1 MKLLSA
7 FLRLIRWPNLVF
19 IALSQILFYYCII
32 LPNLSQAYFL
42 LPKHFTTSLLYL
54 LVIASVL
61 IAAGGYIINDYFDI
75 NIDRV
80 NKPNKMVVEK
90 IIYRRHAILLHITL
104 TTIGVLI
111 SLYVAFHTSLIVCIG
126 NTLCSLLL
134 WFYSTT
140 FKRKLLTGNIIIGL
154 LTAWTFA
161 VLYFATN
168 TTFNGQILITPSIQ
182 LSLQKIYKFTA
193 LYTGFTFIVSLIRE
207 VVKDMEDIEGDS
219 MHHCTTIPIAWGVQA
234 AKVFVGVWLVVLIGA
249 LFILQTYVVQLHWWY
264 TIVYCITLLILPFC
278 WLFFKFIQAQSTFD
292 YHQISKWIKWLM
304 LSGILSLLFFTF
316 YA

>member
-7 FLRLIRWPNLVF
+7 FLRLIRWPNLLF

-32 LPNLSQAYFL
+32 VPNLSQGYFL
-42 LPKHFTTSLLYL
+42 LPKHITAQLFYL
-54 LVIASVL
+54 LAIASIL

-80 NKPNKMVVEK
+80 NKPTKMVVEK
-90 IIYRRHAILLHITL
+90 VIYRRHAILLHITL
-104 TTIGVLI
+104 TSIGVLL
-111 SLYVAFHTSLIVCIG
+111 SLYVAIHTSIIVFIC
-126 NTLCSLLL
+126 NVVCTLLL

-140 FKRKLLTGNIIIGL
+140 FKRKLLTGNILISI

-168 TTFNGQILITPSIQ
+168 TTFNSHILIAQPIH

-193 LYTGFTFIVSLIRE
+193 LYTGFAFIISLIRE
-207 VVKDMEDIEGDS
+207 VVKDIEDIEGDRKYN
-219 MHHCTTIPIAWGVQA
+219 CTTMPIAWGVQA
-234 AKVFVGVWLVVLIGA
+234 AKVFVGVWMVVLIGA
-249 LFILQTYVVQLHWWY
+249 LFILQTYVVQLQWWF
-264 TIVYCITLLILPFC
+264 TILYCIALLIIPLC
-278 WLFFKFIQAQSTFD
+278 WLLFKFIKAKTTFE
-292 YHQISKWIKWLM
+292 YHQISSWIKWLM